1 MIVTEQM
8 QQRVVNDWSR
18 IAGEPVAVDVLGG
31 CLYGFASEIACLRLA
46 YQFRLM
52 KAGTYRAGYSTN
64 RASWFFRLD
73 ISGFG
78 EAPEPGQNAA

>member
-1 MIVTEQM
+1 MEVTEQM
-8 QQRVVNDWSR
+8 KQRVVSDWSQM
-18 IAGEPVAVDVLGG
+18 AGEKVAVDVLGG

-46 YQFRLM
+46 YQFRHM
-52 KAGTYRAGYSTN
+52 KPHAYRAEYSTN

-73 ISGFG
+73 ISGFV